1 MDPHQTRLVRLLE
14 NGCEDR
20 PMLIE
25 AIHSCV
31 KNTEQREL
39 HAPLVNEDD
48 DRYNNND
55 NGASGVLAAPTRGG
69 GGDGVDEDD
78 GGAVASSPLT
88 SSNNAGPLDFVVA
101 ASQNMT
107 PLEIAIL
114 TQNTAAVEL
123 LLQCGAQPDHVSG
136 LSCTALCKVC
146 YTFPANIAMIRALLE
161 HGANPDATT
170 NNDTSSASCLIIS
183 VVKDNIEAVKALLEF
198 GGDVSYEWK
207 GANALSMALD
217 FKKLDVVELL
227 ENHEYR
233 RAQDNRWKRF
243 THRRQLEESRKLQQQ
258 ALHKQVQLEAMRQ
271 SMLKKTHSSDPMVTS
286 SHSTSSQQHNS
297 SNVGGGGGGGHHQ
310 SASAATPARGPAQTV
325 NPTGPAAAASG
336 RSEGALAAS
345 SRTQPPLSGSPS
357 SSPAVP
363 LPAASLLVVERSGTS
378 PPRDAFSAGMLE
390 AIQAH
395 ATAVHT
401 PGVTEDVVSA
411 MSNMD
416 WIIPQDDLEV
426 ICPISS
432 GAHGEVFKGRLKSL
446 DELVA
451 VKKFPFMDQKSR
463 DCFRQEVTML
473 SKFRHENI
481 VMFKGAVLAP
491 DMCCI
496 VSELCVE
503 NLMNR
508 LTENPYP
515 IPWPVRVRW
524 ARDIAKAMN
533 YLHSRVPPIV
543 HRDLKSLNILIDQ
556 SGNVK
561 LCDFGMARTKEHTY
575 IATKHIAGSPSW
587 MAPEV
592 LRGDDFNEL
601 SDIYAF
607 GVVMWELLTRKVPWA
622 DKTMAQLVGL
632 VGFAGHRLEVPAV
645 LPPEAAGC
653 PPGFVQL
660 MQQCWLAP
668 DERPKF
674 KQIRAALDSML

>member
-1 MDPHQTRLVRLLE
+1 MLLE
-14 NGCEDR
+14 
-20 PMLIE
+20 
-25 AIHSCV
+25 ATQSCV

-39 HAPLVNEDD
+39 RAPLPDEEEAAGGCESGTAAIGQPGQTEDV
-48 DRYNNND
+48 
-55 NGASGVLAAPTRGG
+55 ALPSPLLAPT
-69 GGDGVDEDD
+69 
-78 GGAVASSPLT
+78 
-88 SSNNAGPLDFVVA
+88 GPLDFHVPS
-101 ASQNMT
+101 SQNMT
-107 PLEIAIL
+107 PLEIAVL

-146 YTFPANIAMIRALLE
+146 YTFPANIAMLRALLE

-183 VVKDNIEAVKALLEF
+183 VVKDNMEAVKALLEF
-198 GGDVSYEWK
+198 GSDVSYEWK

-217 FKKLDVVELL
+217 FKKLDIVELL
-227 ENHEYR
+227 EKHEYR

-258 ALHKQVQLEAMRQ
+258 ALHKQVQLEALRQ
-271 SMLKKTHSSDPMVTS
+271 SMLKKTHSSDPMVTPSTAS
-286 SHSTSSQQHNS
+286 SHHHHHHHHSYGGTSSRPS
-297 SNVGGGGGGGHHQ
+297 DGD
-310 SASAATPARGPAQTV
+310 AA
-325 NPTGPAAAASG
+325 
-336 RSEGALAAS
+336 L
-345 SRTQPPLSGSPS
+345 GSPS
-357 SSPAVP
+357 PAYRTQQPLASGSASPPVQVP
-363 LPAASLLVVERSGTS
+363 TPAASLLVVARSGTS

-416 WIIPQDDLEV
+416 WIIPLDDLEV
-426 ICPISS
+426 LAPISS

-451 VKKFPFMDQKSR
+451 VKKFPFADQKSR

-503 NLMNR
+503 NLMTK
-508 LTENPYP
+508 LTDNPYP
-515 IPWPVRVRW
+515 ISWPVRIRW

-543 HRDLKSLNILIDQ
+543 HRDLKSLNILLDQ
-556 SGNVK
+556 SGSVK

-575 IATKHIAGSPSW
+575 IATKHISGSPSW

-632 VGFAGHRLEVPAV
+632 VGFAGHRLEVPNPV
-645 LPPEAAGC
+645 EPGC
-653 PPGFVQL
+653 PAGYVQL
-660 MQQCWLAP
+660 MLQCWAVP
-668 DERPKF
+668 EERPRF
-674 KQIRAALDSML
+674 KQIRALLDAML

>member
-14 NGCEDR
+14 NGCEDK
-20 PMLIE
+20 PMLLE
-25 AIHSCV
+25 ATQSCV
-31 KNTEQREL
+31 KNTEQLEL
-39 HAPLVNEDD
+39 RAPLPQDD
-48 DRYNNND
+48 DLSAAAPQPLPPGPAGPAPSNKIPSFD
-55 NGASGVLAAPTRGG
+55 SSAAAQAPDALDSSASEAVLGSPVLA
-69 GGDGVDEDD
+69 
-78 GGAVASSPLT
+78 S
-88 SSNNAGPLDFVVA
+88 GPLDFHVTS
-101 ASQNMT
+101 SQNMT
-107 PLEIAIL
+107 PLEIAVL

-146 YTFPANIAMIRALLE
+146 YTFPGNIPMMRALLE

-198 GGDVSYEWK
+198 GSDVSYEWK

-217 FKKLDVVELL
+217 FKKTDIVELL

-243 THRRQLEESRKLQQQ
+243 THRRQLEESRRLQQQ

-271 SMLKKTHSSDPMVTS
+271 SMLKKTHSSDPM
-286 SHSTSSQQHNS
+286 
-297 SNVGGGGGGGHHQ
+297 GGGQGGSAMGQYHSYTSGHTGGGRAAAAAAAEPEPVISSPAPAFRTQ
-310 SASAATPARGPAQTV
+310 QPPSAAASASAS
-325 NPTGPAAAASG
+325 AS
-336 RSEGALAAS
+336 
-345 SRTQPPLSGSPS
+345 PIVPV
-357 SSPAVP
+357 AVST
-363 LPAASLLVVERSGTS
+363 PAASLLIVARSGTS

-416 WIIPQDDLEV
+416 WIIPLDDLEV
-426 ICPISS
+426 LAPISS

-451 VKKFPFMDQKSR
+451 VKKFPFADQKSR

-481 VMFKGAVLAP
+481 VMFKGAVLSP
-491 DMCCI
+491 DMCSI

-503 NLMNR
+503 NLMTQ
-508 LTENPYP
+508 LTDNPYP
-515 IPWPVRVRW
+515 IAWQVRIRW

-543 HRDLKSLNILIDQ
+543 HRDLKSLNILLDQ
-556 SGNVK
+556 SGCVK

-575 IATKHIAGSPSW
+575 IATKHISGSPSW

-607 GVVMWELLTRKVPWA
+607 GVVMWELLTRKVPWS

-632 VGFAGHRLEVPAV
+632 VGFAGHRLEVPNPV
-645 LPPEAAGC
+645 EPGC
-653 PPGFVQL
+653 PAGYVAL

-668 DERPKF
+668 DARPKF
-674 KQIRAALDSML
+674 KQIRALLDGML